1 MLSLTVHC
9 SAGAYR
15 LDAIL
20 RKNLC
25 MGPGRSPLSSTKKSP
40 SHPLK
45 ILKTLSLTTHRFGFA
60 ARTYVDLQTVDR
72 LSIKLPS
79 ALLIMAFSHHSLLE
93 LPFVVRNDILGFLQ
107 PRDLV
112 SVSQSCRCLHGEV
125 LKHLYRD
132 LTFRNRSTDE
142 IDRDRVRLIE
152 LNLRNDPTLLPYIRS
167 ITLSSP
173 PFFNWMF
180 THASRPSPES
190 LDVNWDLGL
199 ESGFLELLM
208 LPPIR
213 NTIRELRTRWSG
225 VGLSSFHH
233 FHELRSLKLDVP
245 HRYPSLTLQSL
256 LEQLHALHSL
266 ERLEVHS
273 LTNWAIQWKP
283 SFEHGFRNLR
293 GLMIEVW
300 DSGVGGNGSNPS
312 EVDWDTIMTMYRKS
326 ILFWNDH
333 FAGDDICNDMFLEL
347 APSRARM
354 CGLDPVA
361 FTQWRVK
368 SRKMFLPPQLIFLSP
383 IPVGDLTI
391 ILQAMK
397 SVDFDVEHI
406 EFFLPTGTTSSIAQ
420 HLPNVTSLSVGAQ
433 SVLDSSVI
441 PACIRSLPKLEALEI
456 AHLQIWRNNWQLSRK
471 CTAATCSFPAFPDA
485 MNVNVVNLEISR
497 STDCRSTDAV
507 WEVQHR
513 LLDETGNAW
522 DLSQF
527 KKFDGGEQVRE
538 IEVEVG
544 DWFQLNRSLE
554 SVILRFDVYD

>member
-1 MLSLTVHC
+1 
-9 SAGAYR
+9 
-15 LDAIL
+15 
-20 RKNLC
+20 
-25 MGPGRSPLSSTKKSP
+25 
-40 SHPLK
+40 
-45 ILKTLSLTTHRFGFA
+45 
-60 ARTYVDLQTVDR
+60 
-72 LSIKLPS
+72 
-79 ALLIMAFSHHSLLE
+79 MAFSHHSLLE
-93 LPFVVRNDILGFLQ
+93 LPFVVRNNILGFLQ

-112 SVSQSCRCLHGEV
+112 SVSQTCRCLHGEA

-132 LTFRNRSTDE
+132 LTFRNRWTHQVDG
-142 IDRDRVRLIE
+142 DRVRLIE

-173 PFFNWMF
+173 AFFNWMF

-190 LDVNWDLGL
+190 LDVNWDLGRGYR
-199 ESGFLELLM
+199 ESGFLEFLM
-208 LPPIR
+208 PPPIR
-213 NTIRELRTRWSG
+213 NTIRELRTKWSG

-245 HRYPSLTLQSL
+245 YRDPSLTLQSL
-256 LEQLHALHSL
+256 LEQLHALPSL

-312 EVDWDTIMTMYRKS
+312 EVEWDTIMTMYRKS

-361 FTQWRVK
+361 FTQWRLK
-368 SRKMFLPPQLIFLSP
+368 SRKMFQPPELIFLST
-383 IPVGDLTI
+383 IPVVDDLTI

-397 SVDFDVEHI
+397 SIDFDVQHI

-420 HLPNVTSLSVGAQ
+420 HLPNVTSLSVRAHCI
-433 SVLDSSVI
+433 LDSSVI
-441 PACIRSLPKLEALEI
+441 PCIRSLPKLEALEI
-456 AHLQIWRNNWQLSRK
+456 AHLQISRNNWQISRK

-485 MNVNVVNLEISR
+485 MNVNGVNLEISR
-497 STDCRSTDAV
+497 STDSRSTDAF

-513 LLDETGNAW
+513 LLDETGNVC
-522 DLSQF
+522 DLSQL